1 MLVWRKK
8 KLWLVANG
16 IRTKLELTAPAVSGF
31 RLHNRTLADRLPSA
45 HQQGC
50 LLLLR
55 LFQKIQNME
64 LNITN
69 IDARFEFLPSLSVYH
84 PLITKVRLPIS
95 TNSTVFKKKNMEPDP
110 SNIQP
115 LLAALGGGDGPPSPV
130 SLKRLRS
137 RRSSCRYKR
146 DDMGVEPKIGGKPPK
161 WMVFKGKPY

>member
-95 TNSTVFKKKNMEPDP
+95 TNSTVFKKKTWSPTLQTSNPSWQLWEVEMDLHRQSAWRDFAPD
-110 SNIQP
+110 
-115 LLAALGGGDGPPSPV
+115 DHPV
-130 SLKRLRS
+130 
-137 RRSSCRYKR
+137 
-146 DDMGVEPKIGGKPPK
+146 DI
-161 WMVFKGKPY
+161 KGMIWVLNQK